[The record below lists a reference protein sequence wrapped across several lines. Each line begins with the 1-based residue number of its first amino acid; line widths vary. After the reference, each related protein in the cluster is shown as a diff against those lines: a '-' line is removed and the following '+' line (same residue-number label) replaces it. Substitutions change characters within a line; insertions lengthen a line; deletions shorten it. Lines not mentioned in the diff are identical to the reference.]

1 MYSPNER
8 AKTRLQELLAKA
20 KAEVAA
26 AEARKEIAKPEETQ
40 KIEILTKA
48 QEILD
53 AEPTTKP
60 ETKWSP
66 EQQRAIDLARNKK
79 SFCLIGK
86 AGTGKT
92 TVAKECVRELQREGI
107 IGPITESTKY
117 LVAGLPGIA
126 VVSFTNRAV
135 KNIAKG
141 MPEDIARHTITLHKL
156 LEFKPEFYEVPDP
169 EKPGEFKKIRRFEP
183 SRNRHNPLPSSLKL
197 IIVEESSMISTE
209 LWAQLMDAMQHEFQV
224 IFLGDLQQLPPVYG
238 SAILGFKLLEL
249 PIVELTRI
257 YRQAAGSPIIDL
269 AWRVSR
275 GDPIT
280 AKEFEMLNQASGG
293 KLNIKPWKKKLDA
306 EGALHIMNLFFKQA
320 FDQGLYDPEEDMI
333 MIPFNKQLGT
343 VEFNLNLA
351 DHLGKKRKAVVY
363 QIIAGYEKH
372 YFAVGDK
379 VLCDREEAIIEEIM
393 FNDKYRGRSPIP
405 ASDKL
410 NRWGMYE
417 VEDKKDIPGSN
428 DPTLD
433 DVEELMLQSLARD
446 KEDEETKQQASHV
459 LVCRIIGSDEIR
471 EVRTT
476 GEYSAT
482 TYAYAL
488 TVHKCQGSEWRKCF
502 IILHRSHAAM
512 ISRELVYT
520 AITRAREELVM
531 IVEPDTFEKTV
542 TNQRIKGN
550 TIAEKAEYFKGKKEL
565 MNE

>member
-1 MYSPNER
+1 ME
-8 AKTRLQELLAKA
+8 QLLAKA
-20 KAEVAA
+20 RADLAAKAER
-26 AEARKEIAKPEETQ
+26 EKLAKLSEVKDSQDQESEK
-40 KIEILTKA
+40 KIEILKQA
-48 QEILD
+48 EAILKEE
-53 AEPTTKP
+53 AKSKEGETT
-60 ETKWSP
+60 WSP
-66 EQQRAIDLARNKK
+66 EQLKAIHYAENGR

-92 TVAKECVRELQREGI
+92 TVAKECVRTVQRKGI
-107 IGPITESTKY
+107 VGPLTESTKY
-117 LVAGLPGIA
+117 LQSGLPGIA
-126 VVSFTNRAV
+126 IVSFTNRAV

-141 MPEDIARHTITLHKL
+141 MPEDIARHTITVHKL
-156 LEFKPEFYEVPDP
+156 LEFRPNFYDVPNP
-169 EKPGEFKKIRRFEP
+169 EKPGETKKVMRFEP
-183 SRNRHNPLPSSLKL
+183 SRNRFNPLPSSLKL

-209 LWAQLMDAMQHEFQV
+209 LMALLMEALPHECQF

-275 GDPIT
+275 GDPIS
-280 AKEFEMLNQASGG
+280 AKDFETINAASGG
-293 KLNIKPWKKKLDA
+293 KLTIRPWKKKLDDFD
-306 EGALHIMNLFFKQA
+306 ALHIMNILFKQMV
-320 FDQGLYDPEEDMI
+320 DNGMYDPEEDMI
-333 MIPFNKQLGT
+333 MIPFNKKLGT
-343 VEFNLNLA
+343 TEFNLNLA
-351 DHLGKKRKAVVY
+351 NHLGKKRKAIVNQV
-363 QIIAGYEKH
+363 IAGFNKY
-372 YFAVGDK
+372 YYAVGDK
-379 VLCDREEAIIEEIM
+379 ILCDREEAIIEEIM
-393 FNDKYRGRSPIP
+393 INDNYRGQAPIQP
-405 ASDKL
+405 SVLL
-410 NRWGMYE
+410 NRWGLYE
-417 VEDKKDIPGSN
+417 KDGKEEEHKA
-428 DPTLD
+428 DMTMD
-433 DVEELMLQSLARD
+433 EVDELMLRALA
-446 KEDEETKQQASHV
+446 KDEENEEAKQQGSHV

-482 TYAYAL
+482 TFAYAL

-531 IVEPDTFEKTV
+531 IVEPDVFEKTIK
-542 TNQRIKGN
+542 NQRIKGN